1 MPKGDNNIANNN
13 KKVNALHAFKMRDM
27 SMPMPIKRPFSFEKK
42 AASLTYPTVPSRNRK
57 AAFYNILDKLTSVKK
72 AYKMG
77 DVFKDGSILALRP
90 FSLGYNGALFLNG
103 AALRKDAE

>member
-1 MPKGDNNIANNN
+1 MPKGNNNIANNN
-13 KKVNALHAFKMRDM
+13 KKVNAL
-27 SMPMPIKRPFSFEKK
+27 
-42 AASLTYPTVPSRNRK
+42 RK
-57 AAFYNILDKLTSVKK
+57 SQK

-103 AALRKDAE
+103 SALRKDAE